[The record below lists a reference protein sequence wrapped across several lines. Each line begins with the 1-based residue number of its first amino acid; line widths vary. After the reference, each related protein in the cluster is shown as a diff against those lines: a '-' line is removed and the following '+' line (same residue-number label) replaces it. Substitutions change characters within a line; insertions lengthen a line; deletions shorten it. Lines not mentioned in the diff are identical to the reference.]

1 MQMEQ
6 QSNQFPEHVLRRLNR
21 FFNGDIVFVAG
32 ISEIK
37 RGIKPLDK
45 INDIDAVITNISPL
59 KRNNIQFYFKENTYF
74 KGIIYVLDFMGY
86 KLDLFYNDV
95 LPKYDTID
103 KIKYQT
109 VEDSLEYYKKT
120 LELYPEDTKIQIK
133 LKIKRLEEHI
143 S

>member
-1 MQMEQ
+1 MEQ

-109 VEDSLEYYKKT
+109 VEDSLEYYNKT
-120 LELYPEDTKIQIK
+120 LELYPEDTKEQIK
-133 LKIKRLEEHI
+133 IKIKRLEEHI
-143 S
+143 N

>member
-1 MQMEQ
+1 MEQ

>member
-1 MQMEQ
+1 MEQ
-6 QSNQFPEHVLRRLNR
+6 QSNQFPEHALRRLNR

>member
-1 MQMEQ
+1 MEQ
-6 QSNQFPEHVLRRLNR
+6 QSNQFPGHVLRRLNR

-37 RGIKPLDK
+37 RGIKPLGK

-74 KGIIYVLDFMGY
+74 KGIVYVLDFMGY

-103 KIKYQT
+103 KIKLQT

-120 LELYPEDTKIQIK
+120 LELYPEDTKVQIK

-143 S
+143 N